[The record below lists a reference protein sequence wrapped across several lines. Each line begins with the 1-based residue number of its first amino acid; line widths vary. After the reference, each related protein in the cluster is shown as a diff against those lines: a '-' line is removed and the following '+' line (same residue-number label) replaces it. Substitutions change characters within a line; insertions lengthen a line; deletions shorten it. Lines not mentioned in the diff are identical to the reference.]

1 MNRPPLSEHTLRS
14 ARPGPEKAPDAHPA
28 YSTLLAELLG
38 PEVTDLEPPGLAD
51 LIGSVLGLCEG
62 QRRRTILP
70 LASSTGEF
78 ALVRRGEHVLLSY
91 YDSGLIPQIFVR
103 DRVLALP
110 SLLAA
115 CTRAAFEMSEHAQ
128 AGSIEKAARRLYE
141 RCARTE
147 IKPDDLTAPAV
158 VTRRGGAL
166 VRSEA
171 PLAFGFSA
179 RIPQSE
185 AFVCEQGARA
195 DVHALLFDGEL
206 WGFVHGRRITLARG
220 PIFPAIARMMNAARS
235 IVEAWESQRPLSL
248 RLRAGEFGIGVRLD
262 KAGELSLTLVAGNSE
277 TLTLASTSVPEA
289 VSPMLKLATDLARA
303 VVGADRNQARN
314 LRLAALRDE
323 ARALRRVV
331 RTKTSRT
338 SFVNRDPDFLRAS
351 AVANVSRES
360 SAAAN
365 DAGPTKLRLSLR
377 WHAEL
382 DGLDAASTFLCGDRV
397 VAATQRSQMALSRD
411 DGEPLWM
418 RNVPAQTSLMAGTSL
433 LCVAHDGEVSLVDV
447 TDGEAYARCRIAPRV
462 AGAMT
467 GVFVGSRHTPPLM
480 VLTEGRDRLVAIDVR
495 SGEPRWRFRSRGRGN
510 FRFTRAGRILLVVS
524 GDSTLDAIDV
534 ASGEVCWRWSDPG
547 RIVLPPSVTRD
558 LVFAVSGNP
567 ATERGALLALDLFSG
582 QLVFRKELSTGPL
595 TSPIASEGCVVVC
608 AHDAVQSKLLGF
620 DSSNG
625 RERFN
630 VSDPGLC
637 EGGAPLLIDG
647 QLVINAP
654 NGHLSALDMQTG
666 KVVYQHH
673 LADPVRDD
681 MPRRLEP
688 VLRGGALF
696 IPSACV
702 HVVRPSDGRV
712 IGGPISEGLIPD
724 FMRVDERGWLY
735 LAEESG
741 HLEAYA
747 PAPNLRLI
755 KSS

>member
-1 MNRPPLSEHTLRS
+1 MNRPPLSEFTLRNVRPS
-14 ARPGPEKAPDAHPA
+14 PERPADARPA
-28 YSTLLAELLG
+28 YSTLLADLLG
-38 PEVTDLEPPGLAD
+38 PEVSDLEPPGLAD

-78 ALVRRGEHVLLSY
+78 ALVRRGEQVLLSY
-91 YDSGLIPQIFVR
+91 YDSGLVPQIFVR
-103 DRVLALP
+103 DRALALP

-115 CTRAAFEMSEHAQ
+115 CTRAALEMAEHAQ
-128 AGSIEKAARRLYE
+128 AGSIQKAARRLHE
-141 RCARTE
+141 RCARTA
-147 IKPDDLTAPAV
+147 IKPDDLSAPIV

-171 PLAFGFSA
+171 ALAFGFSA
-179 RIPQSE
+179 QIPQLDSF
-185 AFVCEQGARA
+185 ACEHGTRA

-206 WGFVHGRRITLARG
+206 WGYVHGRRIVLARG

-262 KAGELSLTLVAGNSE
+262 KAGQLALTLAAGNNE
-277 TLTLASTSVPEA
+277 TLTLANTSVPDA
-289 VSPMLKLATDLARA
+289 VSPMLKLATDLART
-303 VVGADRNQARN
+303 VVSADRSQAKN

-351 AVANVSRES
+351 AATTSVPREVQP
-360 SAAAN
+360 AN

-382 DGLDAASTFLCGDRV
+382 DGLDAAATFLCGDRLV
-397 VAATQRSQMALSRD
+397 VASQRAQVALSRD

-433 LCVAHDGEVSLVDV
+433 LCVAHDGEVSLIDV

-462 AGAMT
+462 AGAMS
-467 GVFVGSRHTPPLM
+467 GVFVGTRQTPPLM

-547 RIVLPPSVTRD
+547 RIVLAPSVTRD
-558 LVFAVSGNP
+558 MAFAVSGNP

-595 TSPIASEGCVVVC
+595 TSPIASEGCVILCV
-608 AHDAVQSKLLGF
+608 HDSVQPKLVGF
-620 DSSNG
+620 DTSTG

-630 VSDPGLC
+630 IPDPGLC
-637 EGGAPLLIDG
+637 EGGAPLMIDG

-654 NGHLSALDMQTG
+654 NGHLSAVDLQTG
-666 KVVYQHH
+666 KLVYQYH

-702 HVVRPSDGRV
+702 HVVRPSDGRM

-755 KSS
+755 KS

>member
-1 MNRPPLSEHTLRS
+1 MNRPPLSEPTLRS
-14 ARPGPEKAPDAHPA
+14 ARPSPEKAPDAHPA
-28 YSTLLAELLG
+28 YSLLLAELLG
-38 PEVTDLEPPGLAD
+38 PEVADLEPPGLAD

-70 LASSTGEF
+70 LATSTGEF
-78 ALVRRGEHVLLSY
+78 ALVRRGEQVLLSY
-91 YDSGLIPQIFVR
+91 YDSGLVPQIFVR

-110 SLLAA
+110 SLLSA
-115 CTRAAFEMSEHAQ
+115 CTRAAFEMAEHAQ
-128 AGSIEKAARRLYE
+128 AGSIQKAARRLHE
-141 RCARTE
+141 RCARAE
-147 IKPDDLTAPAV
+147 IKPEELAAPTL
-158 VTRRGGAL
+158 VTRRGGSL
-166 VRSEA
+166 VRSEEA
-171 PLAFGFSA
+171 LAFGFSA
-179 RIPQSE
+179 RIPQTE
-185 AFVCEQGARA
+185 AAACEQGTRA

-220 PIFPAIARMMNAARS
+220 PIFPAVARMVNAARS

-248 RLRAGEFGIGVRLD
+248 RLRAGEFGVGVRLD
-262 KAGELSLTLVAGNSE
+262 KAGELSLTLVAGTSE
-277 TLTLASTSVPEA
+277 TLTLANTSVPEA

-303 VVGADRNQARN
+303 VVGADRSQARN

-331 RTKTSRT
+331 RTKISRT
-338 SFVNRDPDFLRAS
+338 SFVNRDPDFLRATAAAS
-351 AVANVSRES
+351 IPRESTVAN
-360 SAAAN
+360 
-365 DAGPTKLRLSLR
+365 DTGPTKLRLSLR

-382 DGLDAASTFLCGDRV
+382 DGLDAASTFLCGDRLV
-397 VAATQRSQMALSRD
+397 VATQRSQVALSRD

-462 AGAMT
+462 AGAMS
-467 GVFVGSRHTPPLM
+467 GVFVGSRQTPPLM

-558 LVFAVSGNP
+558 LAFAVSGNP

-595 TSPIASEGCVVVC
+595 TSPLASEGSVLVC
-608 AHDAVQSKLLGF
+608 THDAVQPKLVCF
-620 DSSNG
+620 DTSTG
-625 RERFN
+625 RERF
-630 VSDPGLC
+630 SIPDPGLC
-637 EGGAPLLIDG
+637 EGGAPLMIDG

-654 NGHLSALDMQTG
+654 NGHLSALDVQTG
-666 KVVYQHH
+666 KLVYQHH

-702 HVVRPSDGRV
+702 HVVRPNDGRV

-755 KSS
+755 KS